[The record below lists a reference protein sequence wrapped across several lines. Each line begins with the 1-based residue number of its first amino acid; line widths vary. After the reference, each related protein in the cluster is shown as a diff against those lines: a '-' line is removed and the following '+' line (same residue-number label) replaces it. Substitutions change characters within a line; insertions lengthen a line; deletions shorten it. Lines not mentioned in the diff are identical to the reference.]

1 MRNMSMEMCQLDR
14 MFDELSLQGKWSCDK
29 MGLG

>member
-1 MRNMSMEMCQLDR
+1 MGVSMKICQLDG